1 MSIGHNSWLAQPA
14 RVIFRSGLSASFE
27 GSREPSAAASR
38 AWQPCCDDE
47 L

>member
-14 RVIFRSGLSASFE
+14 RVIFQSGLSASFE
-27 GSREPSAAASR
+27 ASRERSVRGFTGPATV
-38 AWQPCCDDE
+38 